1 MKVKDVKE
9 ILRNLKNPLPV
20 YSKGWDL
27 DDGILYKAPIVKAE
41 EKDSRLVLYEDVSY
55 DHENPIDTDY
65 LLDIISSIPNNAE
78 IKILTYDS
86 TLDPIID
93 VNGAEISWD
102 DRDIK
107 KDIFVIGDF
116 LC

>member
-9 ILRNLKNPLPV
+9 ILRNVKDPLSV
-20 YSKGWDL
+20 YAKGWDL
-27 DDGILYKAPIVKAE
+27 DDGGLYKTPIVKAE
-41 EKDSRLVLYEDVSY
+41 EKDSRLVLYEDGRY
-55 DHENPIDTDY
+55 DHDNPIDTDY
-65 LLDIISSIPNNAE
+65 LLDVISSIPNNAE
-78 IKILTYDS
+78 IKILTYDNNF
-86 TLDPIID
+86 DPIID

-102 DRDIK
+102 DWDIK